1 MRKRPPSSSSSTPQ
15 SPDGAARGD
24 APARPAKPRFTPR
37 PEGRAASRVDKK
49 PRAEGK
55 PAARYDGKP
64 AARASGKPAYAPGRP
79 PAPRPA
85 AARPAPARPV
95 SPRPAEARP
104 AAIEREAARPARA
117 AAPAPRAAEPRP
129 VDTSGGAPWLWGHHA
144 VAAALKNPNRKFVR
158 LVATEDAAA
167 ELAGLLGEAAPID
180 PQVMNRDS
188 IAKLLPPGAVHQGV
202 ALLAKTLKPWQL
214 EDVIAHLGATE
225 RAVVVVLD
233 QVTDPHN
240 IGAILR
246 SAAAFGAVAVVL
258 PDRNAPEISGT
269 LAKSASGAV
278 EHVPLVRVVNL
289 NQTLDLL
296 KKAGFWSVGL
306 AGEAEQTLSSHN
318 LTGRV
323 ALVLGSEG
331 DGLRRL
337 TREACDLLAR
347 LPTQGPIASLNVSNA
362 AAIALYE
369 LARAG

>member
-1 MRKRPPSSSSSTPQ
+1 MRKRPHSSSSSTPQ
-15 SPDGAARGD
+15 TPDGGPREPAA
-24 APARPAKPRFTPR
+24 ARPAKPRFTPR
-37 PEGRAASRVDKK
+37 PEGRAASRADKK
-49 PRAEGK
+49 PTPRAEGK
-55 PAARYDGKP
+55 PATRYEGKP
-64 AARASGKPAYAPGRP
+64 AARPGSKPAYAP
-79 PAPRPA
+79 
-85 AARPAPARPV
+85 ARPV
-95 SPRPAEARP
+95 
-104 AAIEREAARPARA
+104 EREPARPARA
-117 AAPAPRAAEPRP
+117 AAPAAPRTPEPRP
-129 VDTSGGAPWLWGHHA
+129 VDASGGAPWLWGHHA

-158 LVATEDAAA
+158 LVATEEAAA
-167 ELAGLLGEAAPID
+167 ELAGLLGEASPVE
-180 PQVMNRDS
+180 PQIMNRDS

-214 EDVIAHLGATE
+214 EDVIAHLGEAP

-246 SAAAFGAVAVVL
+246 SAAAFGAIAVVL

-289 NQTLDLL
+289 NRTLELL

-306 AGEAEQTLSSHN
+306 AGEAEQTLASHN
-318 LTGRV
+318 LGGRV
-323 ALVLGSEG
+323 CLVLGSEG

-337 TREACDLLAR
+337 TREACDLMAR
-347 LPTQGPIASLNVSNA
+347 LPTQGPVASLNVSNA

-369 LARAG
+369 LVRAG

>member
-1 MRKRPPSSSSSTPQ
+1 MRKRPPSSSSPTSQ
-15 SPDGAARGD
+15 SPDGVARTAAPRGP
-24 APARPAKPRFTPR
+24 APARPAPQRPGSRADGKPGPRPGGKPAKPAPYAAVRPAAVEREPSRSRPAATPR
-37 PEGRAASRVDKK
+37 PAI
-49 PRAEGK
+49 PR
-55 PAARYDGKP
+55 
-64 AARASGKPAYAPGRP
+64 S
-79 PAPRPA
+79 
-85 AARPAPARPV
+85 
-95 SPRPAEARP
+95 
-104 AAIEREAARPARA
+104 
-117 AAPAPRAAEPRP
+117 AEPRSA
-129 VDTSGGAPWLWGHHA
+129 DANSSGGAPWLWGHHA
-144 VAAALKNPNRKFVR
+144 VAAALKNPQRKLVR

-167 ELAGLLGEAAPID
+167 ELAGMLGEAAIVE

-214 EDVIAHLGATE
+214 EDVIAHLGEAE
-225 RAVVVVLD
+225 RAIVVVLD

-240 IGAILR
+240 IGAVLR

-289 NQTLDLL
+289 NRALEQL

-306 AGEAEQTLSSHN
+306 AGDAEATLASHK
-318 LTGRV
+318 LSGRV
-323 ALVLGSEG
+323 CLVLGSEG

-337 TREACDLLAR
+337 TREACDLMAR
-347 LPTQGPIASLNVSNA
+347 LPTQGPVASLNVSNA

-369 LARAG
+369 LVRAG

>member
-1 MRKRPPSSSSSTPQ
+1 MRKRPQSSSSTPPQ
-15 SPDGAARGD
+15 SPDGGPRAA
-24 APARPAKPRFTPR
+24 APARPAKPRSPPR
-37 PEGRAASRVDKK
+37 PEGRAASRADKK
-49 PRAEGK
+49 PASRAEGK
-55 PAARYDGKP
+55 PATRYEGKP
-64 AARASGKPAYAPGRP
+64 AARPGGKPAYAPARP
-79 PAPRPA
+79 PAVERE
-85 AARPAPARPV
+85 PARP
-95 SPRPAEARP
+95 PRIAP
-104 AAIEREAARPARA
+104 
-117 AAPAPRAAEPRP
+117 PAPRAAEPRP

-167 ELAGLLGEAAPID
+167 ELAGLLGEASPVE
-180 PQVMNRDS
+180 PQIMNRDS

-214 EDVIAHLGATE
+214 EDVIAHLGEAE

-246 SAAAFGAVAVVL
+246 SAAAFGAIAVVL

-289 NQTLDLL
+289 NRTLELL

-306 AGEAEQTLSSHN
+306 AGEAEQTLASHN
-318 LTGRV
+318 LGGRV
-323 ALVLGSEG
+323 CLVLGSEG

-337 TREACDLLAR
+337 TREACDLMAR
-347 LPTQGPIASLNVSNA
+347 LPTQGPVASLNVSNA

-369 LARAG
+369 LVRAG

>member
-1 MRKRPPSSSSSTPQ
+1 MRKRPHSSSSSTPQ
-15 SPDGAARGD
+15 SPDGGPREPAA
-24 APARPAKPRFTPR
+24 ARPAKPRFTPR
-37 PEGRAASRVDKK
+37 PEGRAAARADKK
-49 PRAEGK
+49 PTPRTEGK
-55 PAARYDGKP
+55 PATRYEGKP
-64 AARASGKPAYAPGRP
+64 PARPASKPAYAP
-79 PAPRPA
+79 
-85 AARPAPARPV
+85 
-95 SPRPAEARP
+95 ARP
-104 AAIEREAARPARA
+104 AAVEREPARPARS
-117 AAPAPRAAEPRP
+117 AAPAAPRMPEPRP

-167 ELAGLLGEAAPID
+167 ELAGLLGEASPVE
-180 PQVMNRDS
+180 PQIMNRDS

-214 EDVIAHLGATE
+214 EDVIAHLGEAE

-246 SAAAFGAVAVVL
+246 SAAAFGAIAVVL

-289 NQTLDLL
+289 NL
-296 KKAGFWSVGL
+296 G
-306 AGEAEQTLSSHN
+306 
-318 LTGRV
+318 GRV
-323 ALVLGSEG
+323 CLVLGSEG

-337 TREACDLLAR
+337 TREACDLMAR
-347 LPTQGPIASLNVSNA
+347 LPTQGPVASLNVSNA

-369 LARAG
+369 LVRAG

>member
-1 MRKRPPSSSSSTPQ
+1 MRKRPHSSSSSTPQ
-15 SPDGAARGD
+15 SPDAA
-24 APARPAKPRFTPR
+24 
-37 PEGRAASRVDKK
+37 
-49 PRAEGK
+49 PRATAGRG
-55 PAARYDGKP
+55 P
-64 AARASGKPAYAPGRP
+64 APGRP
-79 PAPRPA
+79 TRPA
-85 AARPAPARPV
+85 APKPGARADAKPAFRSEGKPTPRPGGKPARPV
-95 SPRPAEARP
+95 RHSAERPQTV
-104 AAIEREAARPARA
+104 EREPTRARIVDTPA
-117 AAPAPRAAEPRP
+117 APRAAEPRSA
-129 VDTSGGAPWLWGHHA
+129 DANSSGGAPWLWGHHA

-158 LVATEDAAA
+158 LVATEEAAV
-167 ELAGLLGEAAPID
+167 ELASMLGEASPID
-180 PQVMNRDS
+180 PQILNRDS

-214 EDVIAHLGATE
+214 EDVIAHLGEAE
-225 RAVVVVLD
+225 RAIVVVLD

-240 IGAILR
+240 IGAVLR

-289 NQTLDLL
+289 NRALEQL

-306 AGEAEQTLSSHN
+306 AGEADATLASHK

-323 ALVLGSEG
+323 CLVLGSEG

-337 TREACDLLAR
+337 TREACDLMAR
-347 LPTQGPIASLNVSNA
+347 LPTQGPVASLNVSNA

-369 LARAG
+369 LVRAG

>member
-1 MRKRPPSSSSSTPQ
+1 MRKRPHSSSSSTP
-15 SPDGAARGD
+15 STSAPTSDGGAPRAARPPVQRAG
-24 APARPAKPRFTPR
+24 PR
-37 PEGRAASRVDKK
+37 PEGRAASRAGK
-49 PRAEGK
+49 PPARPGGK
-55 PAARYDGKP
+55 PAPY
-64 AARASGKPAYAPGRP
+64 
-79 PAPRPA
+79 A
-85 AARPAPARPV
+85 AARPQPAVEREPARP
-95 SPRPAEARP
+95 RPAP
-104 AAIEREAARPARA
+104 
-117 AAPAPRAAEPRP
+117 EPRSA
-129 VDTSGGAPWLWGHHA
+129 DADSSGGAPWLWGHHA
-144 VAAALKNPNRKFVR
+144 VAAALMNPTRKFVR
-158 LVATEDAAA
+158 LVATEEALP
-167 ELAGLLGEAAPID
+167 ELTGMLDGSPPVE
-180 PQVMNRDS
+180 PQIMKRDS

-214 EDVIAHLGATE
+214 EDVIAHLGETE

-246 SAAAFGAVAVVL
+246 SAAAFGAAAVVL

-289 NQTLDLL
+289 NRTLELL

-306 AGEAEQTLSSHN
+306 AGEADATLASHK

-337 TREACDLLAR
+337 TREACDLMAK
-347 LPTQGPIASLNVSNA
+347 LPTQGPVASLNVSNA

-369 LARAG
+369 LVRAG

>member
-1 MRKRPPSSSSSTPQ
+1 MRKRPHSSSSSPPQ
-15 SPDGAARGD
+15 SPDGAPRGPSARGPSPGR
-24 APARPAKPRFTPR
+24 PARPA
-37 PEGRAASRVDKK
+37 GS
-49 PRAEGK
+49 K
-55 PAARYDGKP
+55 PAARHDAKPKP
-64 AARASGKPAYAPGRP
+64 AAYVAT
-79 PAPRPA
+79 
-85 AARPAPARPV
+85 RPAPT
-95 SPRPAEARP
+95 
-104 AAIEREAARPARA
+104 EREPARA
-117 AAPAPRAAEPRP
+117 SRPVEPRAA
-129 VDTSGGAPWLWGHHA
+129 DASGGAPWLWGHHA

-158 LVATEDAAA
+158 LVATEDAAT
-167 ELAGLLGEAAPID
+167 ELAGMLGEPAPVE
-180 PQVMNRDS
+180 PQIMNRDS

-214 EDVIAHLGATE
+214 EDVIAHLGEAA
-225 RAVVVVLD
+225 RAIVVVLD

-289 NQTLDLL
+289 NRTLELL

-306 AGEAEQTLSSHN
+306 AGEADETLASHK
-318 LTGRV
+318 LSGRV

-337 TREACDLLAR
+337 TREACDLMAR
-347 LPTQGPIASLNVSNA
+347 LPTQGPVASLNVSNA

-369 LARAG
+369 LVRAD

>member
-1 MRKRPPSSSSSTPQ
+1 MRKRPSSSSPPSSPEDATP
-15 SPDGAARGD
+15 G
-24 APARPAKPRFTPR
+24 RPAKPRFTPR
-37 PEGRAASRVDKK
+37 PEGRAASRAEKK
-49 PRAEGK
+49 PRSAGK
-55 PAARYDGKP
+55 
-64 AARASGKPAYAPGRP
+64 P

-85 AARPAPARPV
+85 AEREPARPV
-95 SPRPAEARP
+95 RS
-104 AAIEREAARPARA
+104 
-117 AAPAPRAAEPRP
+117 AAPAPRAVAPRP

-214 EDVIAHLGATE
+214 EDVIAHLGQTE

-289 NQTLDLL
+289 NRTLELL

-306 AGEAEQTLSSHN
+306 AGEAEQTLASHK
-318 LTGRV
+318 LGGRV

-337 TREACDLLAR
+337 TREACDLMAR
-347 LPTQGPIASLNVSNA
+347 LPTQGPVASLNVSNA

-369 LARAG
+369 LVRAD

>member
-1 MRKRPPSSSSSTPQ
+1 MRKRPHSSSSSTPQ
-15 SPDGAARGD
+15 SPDGATPPRPK
-24 APARPAKPRFTPR
+24 APWSGPR
-37 PEGRAASRVDKK
+37 PEGRAASRAEKK
-49 PRAEGK
+49 PAPRTTGKPAPRTEGK
-55 PAARYDGKP
+55 PAVRPGAKP
-64 AARASGKPAYAPGRP
+64 TYAAPRSASA
-79 PAPRPA
+79 RPA
-85 AARPAPARPV
+85 AAV
-95 SPRPAEARP
+95 
-104 AAIEREAARPARA
+104 ERETARPARA
-117 AAPAPRAAEPRP
+117 AVPQYVEPREPRP
-129 VDTSGGAPWLWGHHA
+129 VDLSGGAPWLWGHHA

-167 ELAGLLGEAAPID
+167 ELAGMLGEASPID
-180 PQVMNRDS
+180 PQIMNRDT
-188 IAKLLPPGAVHQGV
+188 ITKLLPPGAVHQGV

-214 EDVIAHLGATE
+214 EDIIAHLGEVE
-225 RAVVVVLD
+225 RAIVVILD

-289 NQTLDLL
+289 NRTLELL

-306 AGEAEQTLSSHN
+306 AGEAEQTLASHK
-318 LTGRV
+318 LAGRV

-337 TREACDLLAR
+337 TREACDLMAR
-347 LPTQGPIASLNVSNA
+347 LPTQGPVASLNVSNA

-369 LARAG
+369 LVRAD

>member
-1 MRKRPPSSSSSTPQ
+1 MRKRPHSSPSSHASAAG
-15 SPDGAARGD
+15 GAARGPAD
-24 APARPAKPRFTPR
+24 RGKAPARTARPADAKPAI
-37 PEGRAASRVDKK
+37 RATERARLDE
-49 PRAEGK
+49 AEG
-55 PAARYDGKP
+55 
-64 AARASGKPAYAPGRP
+64 GRP
-79 PAPRPA
+79 RPAPRPDA
-85 AARPAPARPV
+85 GAGA
-95 SPRPAEARP
+95 
-104 AAIEREAARPARA
+104 
-117 AAPAPRAAEPRP
+117 
-129 VDTSGGAPWLWGHHA
+129 GAPWLWGHHA
-144 VAAALKNPNRKFVR
+144 VAAALKNPNRKIMR
-158 LVATEDAAA
+158 LVATEEAAGELA
-167 ELAGLLGEAAPID
+167 ELLGGEAPVE
-180 PQVMNRDS
+180 PQILARDS

-214 EDVIAHLGATE
+214 EDIIAHLGTAE
-225 RAVVVVLD
+225 RAVVVALD

-289 NQTLDLL
+289 TRALEQL

-306 AGEAEQTLSSHN
+306 AGEAEQTLASHK

-323 ALVLGSEG
+323 CLVLGSEG

-337 TREACDLLAR
+337 TRESCDLMAR
-347 LPTQGPIASLNVSNA
+347 LPTQGPVASLNVSNA

-369 LARAG
+369 LVRAG

>member
-1 MRKRPPSSSSSTPQ
+1 MRKRPQSSSSSTPQ
-15 SPDGAARGD
+15 SPDDGPRGG
-24 APARPAKPRFTPR
+24 APARPKAPWSGPR
-37 PEGRAASRVDKK
+37 PEGRAASRAEKK
-49 PRAEGK
+49 PASRTAAK
-55 PAARYDGKP
+55 PAPRTDGKP
-64 AARASGKPAYAPGRP
+64 AARPGAKPTYA
-79 PAPRPA
+79 APRPA
-85 AARPAPARPV
+85 PARPAPARP
-95 SPRPAEARP
+95 
-104 AAIEREAARPARA
+104 AAVEREPARPARA
-117 AAPAPRAAEPRP
+117 AAPQYAEPREPRP
-129 VDTSGGAPWLWGHHA
+129 VDLSGGAPWLWGHHA
-144 VAAALKNPNRKFVR
+144 VAAALKNPHRKFVR

-167 ELAGLLGEAAPID
+167 ELAGLLDGASPID
-180 PQVMNRDS
+180 PQIMNRDT
-188 IAKLLPPGAVHQGV
+188 ITKLLPPGAVHQGV

-214 EDVIAHLGATE
+214 EDIIAHLGEVE
-225 RAVVVVLD
+225 RAIVVILD

-289 NQTLDLL
+289 NRTLELL

-306 AGEAEQTLSSHN
+306 AGEAEQTLASHKLN
-318 LTGRV
+318 GRV

-337 TREACDLLAR
+337 TREACDLMAR
-347 LPTQGPIASLNVSNA
+347 LPTQGPVASLNVSNA

-369 LARAG
+369 LVRAD

>member
-1 MRKRPPSSSSSTPQ
+1 MRKRPHSSSSSTPQ
-15 SPDGAARGD
+15 SPDSAPRGPGPGG
-24 APARPAKPRFTPR
+24 PARPSNPKSGQR
-37 PEGRAASRVDKK
+37 PEGRAAARGQ
-49 PRAEGK
+49 AK
-55 PAARYDGKP
+55 PATRSDGKP
-64 AARASGKPAYAPGRP
+64 APRPAGKPAY
-79 PAPRPA
+79 A
-85 AARPAPARPV
+85 AARPAPT
-95 SPRPAEARP
+95 RP
-104 AAIEREAARPARA
+104 AAPEREPARPPRA
-117 AAPAPRAAEPRP
+117 AAPAPHVSEPRP

-144 VAAALKNPNRKFVR
+144 VAAALKNPHRKFVR
-158 LVATEDAAA
+158 LVATEDAAV
-167 ELAGLLGEAAPID
+167 ELAGMLGEAPPVE
-180 PQVMNRDS
+180 PQIMNRDT

-214 EDVIAHLGATE
+214 EDVIAHLGE
-225 RAVVVVLD
+225 SPRAIVVVLD

-289 NQTLDLL
+289 NRTLELL

-306 AGEAEQTLSSHN
+306 AGEAEQTLASHN
-318 LTGRV
+318 LGGRV

-337 TREACDLLAR
+337 TREACDLMAR
-347 LPTQGPIASLNVSNA
+347 LPTQGPVASLNVSNA

-369 LARAG
+369 LVRAG

>member
-1 MRKRPPSSSSSTPQ
+1 MRKRPHSSSSSTPQ
-15 SPDGAARGD
+15 SPDGGPREPAA
-24 APARPAKPRFTPR
+24 ARPAKPRFTPR
-37 PEGRAASRVDKK
+37 PEGRAASRADKK
-49 PRAEGK
+49 PTPRTEGKPATRYEGK
-55 PAARYDGKP
+55 PAARP
-64 AARASGKPAYAPGRP
+64 VGKPAYAP
-79 PAPRPA
+79 
-85 AARPAPARPV
+85 
-95 SPRPAEARP
+95 ARP
-104 AAIEREAARPARA
+104 AAVEREPTRPARS
-117 AAPAPRAAEPRP
+117 AAPAAPRMPEPRP

-144 VAAALKNPNRKFVR
+144 VAAALKNPNRKFVS
-158 LVATEDAAA
+158 LVATEEAAA
-167 ELAGLLGEAAPID
+167 ELAGLLGEASPVE
-180 PQVMNRDS
+180 PQIMNRDS

-214 EDVIAHLGATE
+214 EDVIAHLGEAE

-246 SAAAFGAVAVVL
+246 SAAAFGAIAVVL

-289 NQTLDLL
+289 NRTLELL

-306 AGEAEQTLSSHN
+306 AGEAEQTLASHN
-318 LTGRV
+318 LGGRV
-323 ALVLGSEG
+323 CLVLGSEG

-337 TREACDLLAR
+337 TREACDLMAR
-347 LPTQGPIASLNVSNA
+347 LPTQGPVASLNVSNA

-369 LARAG
+369 LVRAG